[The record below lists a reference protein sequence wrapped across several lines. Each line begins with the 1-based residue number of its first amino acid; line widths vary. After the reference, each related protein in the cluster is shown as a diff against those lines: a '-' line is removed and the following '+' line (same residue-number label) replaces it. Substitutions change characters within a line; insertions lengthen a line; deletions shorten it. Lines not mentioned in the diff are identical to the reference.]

1 MRAFTT
7 YPSVDARMPHAA
19 PIFGAHPLGDLTTTE
34 LSTEAV
40 GPALLGGAASALNG
54 AVVGGVAGRDWEAA
68 GIGAALSAGSWA
80 SWTLLASWPSV
91 GPKTRTALGV
101 TAAVGTVALIAMLV
115 ARRKA

>member
-19 PIFGAHPLGDLTTTE
+19 PIFGAHPLGELTTND

-54 AVVGGVAGRDWEAA
+54 AVVGGVAGESWKGA
-68 GIGAALSAGSWA
+68 GIGAALSASSWA
-80 SWTLLASWPSV
+80 SWTLLGSWPAV
-91 GPKTRTALGV
+91 GPKTKIALGV
-101 TAAVGTVALIAMLV
+101 TAVVGAAATIALLL
-115 ARRKA
+115 ARRKG